1 MTDNVKQ
8 FIEKNINLLENKKYY
23 NAFTL
28 WYLHYYDAKTDT
40 ASLNELFRVFRTAE
54 IDLDKESEEA
64 RRQIIKERML
74 NYIDNVLGFDPDT
87 TFMTLPDV
95 LKNLRSRLDVRLV
108 ELNNLFKECYNELS
122 KRYNIELQP
131 FKIVRKK

>member
-1 MTDNVKQ
+1 MTDNVKK
-8 FIEKNINLLENKKYY
+8 FIEQNINLLENKKYY

-64 RRQIIKERML
+64 RKQIIKERML
-74 NYIDNVLGFDPDT
+74 DYIDNVLEFDPNI
-87 TFMTLPDV
+87 TFITLPDV
-95 LKNLRSRLDVRLV
+95 LQNLRSRLDVRLTT
-108 ELNNLFKECYNELS
+108 LNNLFKECYNDLANLH
-122 KRYNIELQP
+122 NIELQP